1 MHHKHSKILLLFL
14 YFFMVIS
21 VVATGHVNAASF
33 QLTWVDNSQNEDG
46 FNIERK
52 LNINGTFSLIATVGP
67 DVTSYVD
74 DNLANTTTYC
84 YRVNAFND
92 AGNSAYTNEACG
104 TTTATSPPSSGN
116 TISTNIANGAILS
129 GSSVV
134 WTATP
139 TGSPV
144 RVEFFIDGALLS
156 TENVS
161 PYQFNGDP
169 SGTLNT
175 NTLSNG
181 SHQLKVRAIYSD
193 NSTAEQTVT
202 VNVSNGATPTPP
214 PTAPPPPSST
224 VTATLLGQ
232 TGEDITGPYSETPNG
247 IQDVHIRLSGVQST
261 ITRVKITDTGDGI
274 WETPYN
280 NQGNWIVA
288 IRPQTNPSV
297 VDLYFDFWQ
306 QSSSFTLNL
315 TFADGSTQTIQTSTA
330 ATPTPPPTPP
340 PFLQRSLQH
349 CLARREKISQ
359 VPTSETPDGIQDVHI
374 RLSGVQSTITRVK
387 ITDTG
392 DGVWET
398 PYNGQGN
405 WIVAIRPQTNPSVVD
420 LYFDFWQQSSSFTLN
435 LTFANGSTQTI
446 QTSTLLS
453 TASLSSDTIVT
464 LTATPVAGSTT
475 ATFQTAAN
483 QLITKIGVFRPDTG
497 EWFLDRSG
505 NGQWDGCSVDTC
517 ITSFGQPGDLPT
529 IGSWSGAGTISIGTF
544 NPTAGMW
551 QLDRN
556 GNGRWDGCAVD
567 TCITSFGQP
576 KDLPATRGIAG
587 FTEIII
593 GTFQPQQGLWK
604 FDLNGNNT
612 FDNCSIDECDDNFGA
627 LGDIPVVGDWNG
639 SGTEEIGVFRPST
652 GEWFLDVNGNGQWDG
667 CRVDKC
673 IEHFGV
679 GDDFPVVGD
688 WSGTGE
694 VRIGVFRPSTGEWFL
709 DMNGNGKF
717 DGCAVDAC
725 PGPFG
730 QPGDLPVVG
739 KW

>member
-1 MHHKHSKILLLFL
+1 MTELSTGAPHVAYGFALLCLQARNILTHFKIFLLFL
-14 YFFMVIS
+14 YSFAVMS
-21 VVATGHVNAASF
+21 TVAPGHVNAASF

-52 LNINGTFSLIATVGP
+52 LNTTGTFSLIATVGP

-104 TTTATSPPSSGN
+104 TTPATSPLPSGN
-116 TISTNIANGAILS
+116 GVSTNIANGAILS

-139 TGSPV
+139 SGSPV

-156 TENVS
+156 TEYVS

-193 NSTAEQTVT
+193 NSTAEQTITVT
-202 VNVSNGATPTPP
+202 VSNGTTPTPP
-214 PTAPPPPSST
+214 PLSSST

-232 TGEDITGPYSETPNG
+232 TGEDIVGTTSQTPDG
-247 IQDVHIRLSGVQST
+247 IQDVHIGLSGVQGT
-261 ITRVKITDTGDGI
+261 ITGVTITGGDLGGR
-274 WETPYN
+274 WETPFN
-280 NQGNWIVA
+280 GANWVVA
-288 IRPQTNPSV
+288 IRPQTNPSL
-297 VDLYFDFWQ
+297 VDLYFDFFRPN
-306 QSSSFTLNL
+306 SFYTLDV
-315 TFADGSTQTIQTSTA
+315 TFADGSIQTIQSSTS
-330 ATPTPPPTPP
+330 
-340 PFLQRSLQH
+340 
-349 CLARREKISQ
+349 
-359 VPTSETPDGIQDVHI
+359 
-374 RLSGVQSTITRVK
+374 LS
-387 ITDTG
+387 D
-392 DGVWET
+392 
-398 PYNGQGN
+398 
-405 WIVAIRPQTNPSVVD
+405 
-420 LYFDFWQQSSSFTLN
+420 
-435 LTFANGSTQTI
+435 
-446 QTSTLLS
+446 
-453 TASLSSDTIVT
+453 ASLRSDTVVT
-464 LTATPVAGSTT
+464 LTATPAAGSTFASGNSAVCT
-475 ATFQTAAN
+475 NSAATIDASKSCAATSQTAAN

-517 ITSFGQPGDLPT
+517 ITSFGQPGDLPA

-576 KDLPATRGIAG
+576 GDLPATRGITG

-604 FDLNGNNT
+604 FDLNRNNT
-612 FDNCSIDECDDNFGA
+612 FDNCSIDE
-627 LGDIPVVGDWNG
+627 
-639 SGTEEIGVFRPST
+639 
-652 GEWFLDVNGNGQWDG
+652 
-667 CRVDKC
+667 
-673 IEHFGV
+673 
-679 GDDFPVVGD
+679 
-688 WSGTGE
+688 
-694 VRIGVFRPSTGEWFL
+694 
-709 DMNGNGKF
+709 
-717 DGCAVDAC
+717 
-725 PGPFG
+725 
-730 QPGDLPVVG
+730 
-739 KW
+739 